1 MVTETLDDKKSEE
14 EEVKDKENEE
24 GSKEEVTAKLLE
36 FLESPRATTD
46 VLLADKE
53 QKGKKRKATPSKNIG
68 SADASETSAKNV
80 KTFKDVKGCDDAKQ
94 ELEKVVEYL
103 KNPSKF
109 IINGASMKVGFLNF
123 CAQGLVSVR

>member
-53 QKGKKRKATPSKNIG
+53 QGKKRKATPSKNIG
-68 SADASETSAKNV
+68 SADASDTSAKNV